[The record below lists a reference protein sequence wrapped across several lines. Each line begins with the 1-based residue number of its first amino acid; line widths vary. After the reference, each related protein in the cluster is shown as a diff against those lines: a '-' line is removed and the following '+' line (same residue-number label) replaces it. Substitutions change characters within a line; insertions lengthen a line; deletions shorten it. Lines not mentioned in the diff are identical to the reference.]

1 MNSRDLS
8 QWESSIKYVMSC
20 LALMKEIKSE
30 RNIVRIYARTGDSY
44 VKLGDY
50 ANAVSYFKKAEQFL
64 DENNHFDNS
73 LINYVYGE
81 YYSTRN
87 KFKEASNYFKKSRNI
102 SVKMHYK
109 QQALLSKSFAKELDL
124 ESKLKRDKEIIIKTQ
139 SRSMFLGSVSL
150 IFLVLLV
157 SVLFFNS
164 KRDRK
169 KKREI
174 INLNKK
180 LSSLIGE
187 MKEKNILLKDKK
199 SEIENLLKLNE

>member
-73 LINYVYGE
+73 L
-81 YYSTRN
+81 
-87 KFKEASNYFKKSRNI
+87 
-102 SVKMHYK
+102 
-109 QQALLSKSFAKELDL
+109 
-124 ESKLKRDKEIIIKTQ
+124 
-139 SRSMFLGSVSL
+139 
-150 IFLVLLV
+150 
-157 SVLFFNS
+157 
-164 KRDRK
+164 
-169 KKREI
+169 
-174 INLNKK
+174 
-180 LSSLIGE
+180 
-187 MKEKNILLKDKK
+187 
-199 SEIENLLKLNE
+199 